1 MSIHDMGADAV
12 FGNETGVRYY
22 PSDLDQGPFMKFTTY
37 SIKGGVGSSMSDINF
52 GGPFQH
58 VCLPIPSGLN
68 TTYGQGWD
76 QEDTGQ
82 FATTIGA
89 ALEGGKSGAQG
100 SDDSVVAKGVGTAK
114 GAVSKVM
121 ESLTSA
127 GVEDTLAAGLL
138 GVVGKVTKGAAQRAT
153 GLAVFNN
160 TYATY
165 GGPAFR
171 EFSFA
176 FSLKALSASD
186 TDAIWDIVR
195 FFKLNSAPQ
204 LRTGGL
210 WRLYELPMVFAPSFH
225 TKTGAMNFNL
235 PRITK
240 CALTNVGVTYG
251 GDKYSE
257 FTNNAPV
264 QVDLTLSFKEIAL
277 LSGIDIDAG
286 F

>member
-1 MSIHDMGADAV
+1 
-12 FGNETGVRYY
+12 
-22 PSDLDQGPFMKFTTY
+22 MKFTTY
-37 SIKGGVGSSMSDINF
+37 SVKGGIGSSMSDINF

-68 TTYGQGWD
+68 SQYGQGWD
-76 QEDTGQ
+76 QEDVNAAKAAAGGALQ
-82 FATTIGA
+82 GGMEGFATQGA
-89 ALEGGKSGAQG
+89 DRRGNMLASSFDAISGA
-100 SDDSVVAKGVGTAK
+100 VG
-114 GAVSKVM
+114 GALGKLK

-127 GVEDTLAAGLL
+127 GVGDSLAAAGLF
-138 GVVGKVTKGAAQRAT
+138 GVGKVIGKGAAQRAT
-153 GLAVFNN
+153 GQAVFSP

-165 GGPAFR
+165 SGPAFR
-171 EFSFA
+171 NFSFA

-186 TDAIWDIVR
+186 TDAIWDIVK
-195 FFKLNSAPQ
+195 FFKLNSAPFIAN
-204 LRTGGL
+204 GGL
-210 WRLYELPMVFAPSFH
+210 WRLYELPKVFQPSFH

-240 CALTNVGVTYG
+240 CALTDVGITYG
-251 GDKYSE
+251 GDSYSE

-277 LSGIDIDAG
+277 LSGQDIDAG